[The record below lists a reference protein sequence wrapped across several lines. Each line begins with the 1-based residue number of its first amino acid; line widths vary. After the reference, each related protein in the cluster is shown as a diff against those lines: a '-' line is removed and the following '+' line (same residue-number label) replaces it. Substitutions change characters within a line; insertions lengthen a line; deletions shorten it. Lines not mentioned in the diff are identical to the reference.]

1 LKPIWEEDIALLQIN
16 DLHTYYGSIR
26 ALRGVSISVQ
36 PGQIV
41 TLIGA
46 NGAGKTTLLRT
57 TSGLVSPAEGSIT
70 FEGRRI
76 DGLSPHRIV
85 RMGIC
90 QVPEGR
96 GLFPDLTVWEN
107 LRMGAYTLRDKR
119 QIDEGIASALEMFPR
134 LSERIHQKAG
144 TMSGGE
150 QQMLAVA
157 RALVLKPRLLMLDE
171 PSLGLAP
178 ILVDQVFAKIQEIND
193 GGTTILLVEQNA
205 RRALTLADE
214 GYVLRTGE
222 IILHDIADKLMENP
236 LVKESYLGG

>member
-1 LKPIWEEDIALLQIN
+1 VLQIDN
-16 DLHTYYGSIR
+16 LHTYYDSIQ
-26 ALRGVSISVQ
+26 ALRGVSIQVQ
-36 PGQIV
+36 AGQIV

-46 NGAGKTTLLRT
+46 NGAGKTTLLRSI
-57 TSGLVSPAEGSIT
+57 SGMIAPAEGTIAYQGQRI
-70 FEGRRI
+70 EGS
-76 DGLSPHRIV
+76 SPHKIV

-96 GLFPDLTVWEN
+96 GIFPDLTVWEN
-107 LRMGAYTLRDKR
+107 LRMGAYTVRDKK
-119 QIDEGIASALEMFPR
+119 QIEDRIEDALVMFPR
-134 LSERIHQKAG
+134 LRERITQSAG

-157 RALVLKPRLLMLDE
+157 RALVLRPTLLMLDE

-178 ILVDQVFAKIQEIND
+178 LLVDQLFAKIQEINEA
-193 GGTTILLVEQNA
+193 GTTILLVEQNA
-205 RRALTLADE
+205 KRALALADE

-222 IILHDIADKLMENP
+222 IILHDAASNLMENR

>member
-1 LKPIWEEDIALLQIN
+1 MLQVKG
-16 DLHTYYGSIR
+16 LHTYYGSLC
-26 ALRGVSISVQ
+26 ALREVSLSVEQ
-36 PGQIV
+36 GQIV

-57 TSGLVSPAEGSIT
+57 ISGIIQPTQGSIT
-70 FEGRRI
+70 FEGQRI
-76 DGLSPHRIV
+76 DGLAPHKIV
-85 RMGIC
+85 QMGIC

-107 LRMGAYTLRDKR
+107 LRMGAYTLHDKGD
-119 QIDEGIASALEMFPR
+119 IEDGIASAVEMFPR
-134 LSERIHQKAG
+134 LAERIGQKAG

-178 ILVDQVFAKIQEIND
+178 ILVDQVFAKIQEINRI
-193 GGTTILLVEQNA
+193 GTTILLVEQNA
-205 RRALTLADE
+205 RRALMLADI

-222 IILHDIADKLMENP
+222 VILRDDASKLMENA
-236 LVKESYLGG
+236 VVRESYLGG

>member
-1 LKPIWEEDIALLQIN
+1 MLQIDN
-16 DLHTYYGSIR
+16 LHTYYDSIQ

-36 PGQIV
+36 EGQIV

-57 TSGLVSPAEGSIT
+57 ISGMIAPAEGTIT
-70 FEGRRI
+70 FQGERI
-76 DGLSPHRIV
+76 ERLSPHKIV
-85 RMGIC
+85 RMGVC

-96 GLFPDLTVWEN
+96 GIFPDLTVWEN
-107 LRMGAYTLRDKR
+107 LRMGAYTVRDRKR
-119 QIDEGIASALEMFPR
+119 IEEGIEDALVMFPR
-134 LSERIHQKAG
+134 LRERIGQRAG

-157 RALVLKPRLLMLDE
+157 RALVLKPTLLMLDE

-178 ILVDQVFAKIQEIND
+178 LLVDQLFAKIEDINEA
-193 GGTTILLVEQNA
+193 GTTILLVEQNA
-205 RRALTLADE
+205 KRALALADE

-222 IILHDIADKLMENP
+222 MILHDAARNLMENR

>member
-1 LKPIWEEDIALLQIN
+1 MLQVKG
-16 DLHTYYGSIR
+16 LHTYYGSLC
-26 ALRGVSISVQ
+26 ALREVSLLVEQ
-36 PGQIV
+36 GQIV

-57 TSGLVSPAEGSIT
+57 ISGIIQPTQGSIT
-70 FEGRRI
+70 FEGQRI
-76 DGLSPHRIV
+76 DGLGPHKIV
-85 RMGIC
+85 QMGIC

-107 LRMGAYTLRDKR
+107 LRMGAYTLRDKEN
-119 QIDEGIASALEMFPR
+119 IEEGIASAVEMFPR
-134 LSERIHQKAG
+134 LAERIGQKAG

-178 ILVDQVFAKIQEIND
+178 ILVDQVFAKIQEINRM
-193 GGTTILLVEQNA
+193 GTTILLVEQNA
-205 RRALTLADE
+205 RRALMLADV

-222 IILHDIADKLMENP
+222 VILRDDASKLMENA
-236 LVKESYLGG
+236 VVRESYLGG

>member
-1 LKPIWEEDIALLQIN
+1 LLQVSN
-16 DLHTYYGSIR
+16 LHTYYGSIC
-26 ALRGVSISVQ
+26 ALRGVSVSVQ

-57 TSGLVSPAEGSIT
+57 ISGLISPAEGSIT

-76 DGLSPHRIV
+76 DGLSPHNIV

-107 LRMGAYTLRDKR
+107 LRMGAYTIRDKR
-119 QIDEGIASALEMFPR
+119 QIEKGIEGALEMFPR
-134 LSERIHQKAG
+134 LSERIQQKAG

-157 RALVLKPRLLMLDE
+157 RALVSKPKLLMLDE

-178 ILVDQVFAKIQEIND
+178 ILVDQVFTKIQGIND
-193 GGTTILLVEQNA
+193 GGVTILLVEQNA
-205 RRALTLADE
+205 RRALALADE
-214 GYVLRTGE
+214 GYVIRTGE
-222 IILHDIADKLMENP
+222 VIFSDAADRLMENP
-236 LVKESYLGG
+236 QVKESYLGG

>member
-1 LKPIWEEDIALLQIN
+1 LLQVSG
-16 DLHTYYGSIR
+16 LHTYYDSIC

-57 TSGLVSPAEGSIT
+57 ISGLIHPAEGSIT
-70 FEGRRI
+70 FEGQRI
-76 DGLSPHRIV
+76 DGLNPHMIV
-85 RMGIC
+85 RMGVC

-107 LRMGAYTLRDKR
+107 LRMGAYTLRDKK
-119 QIDEGIASALEMFPR
+119 QITEGIDGALQMFPR
-134 LSERIHQKAG
+134 LAERIHQKAG

-157 RALVLKPRLLMLDE
+157 RALVLKPKLLMLDE

-178 ILVDQVFAKIQEIND
+178 LLVDQLFTKIQEIND

-205 RRALTLADE
+205 RRALALADE

-222 IILHDIADKLMENP
+222 IILRGAADKLMEDT

>member
-1 LKPIWEEDIALLQIN
+1 MLQIDN
-16 DLHTYYGSIR
+16 LHTYYDSIQ
-26 ALRGVSISVQ
+26 ALRGVSIQVQ
-36 PGQIV
+36 AGQIV

-46 NGAGKTTLLRT
+46 NGAGKTTLLRSI
-57 TSGLVSPAEGSIT
+57 SGMIAPAEGTIAYQGQRI
-70 FEGRRI
+70 EGS
-76 DGLSPHRIV
+76 SPHKIV

-96 GLFPDLTVWEN
+96 GIFPDLTVWEN
-107 LRMGAYTLRDKR
+107 LRMGAYTVRDKK
-119 QIDEGIASALEMFPR
+119 QIEDRIEDALVMFPR
-134 LSERIHQKAG
+134 LRERITQSAG

-157 RALVLKPRLLMLDE
+157 RALVLRPTLLMLDE

-178 ILVDQVFAKIQEIND
+178 LLVDQLFAKIQEINEA
-193 GGTTILLVEQNA
+193 GTTILLVEQNA
-205 RRALTLADE
+205 KRALALADE

-222 IILHDIADKLMENP
+222 IILHDAASNLMENR

>member
-1 LKPIWEEDIALLQIN
+1 
-16 DLHTYYGSIR
+16 LHTYYGALC
-26 ALRGVSISVQ
+26 ALREVSLSVEQ
-36 PGQIV
+36 GQIV

-57 TSGLVSPAEGSIT
+57 VSGIIQPTQGSIT
-70 FEGRRI
+70 FEGQRI
-76 DGLSPHRIV
+76 DSLGPHKIV
-85 RMGIC
+85 QMGIC

-107 LRMGAYTLRDKR
+107 LRMGAYTLRDK
-119 QIDEGIASALEMFPR
+119 QDIEEGIADAVEMFPR
-134 LSERIHQKAG
+134 LAERIGQKAG

-178 ILVDQVFAKIQEIND
+178 ILVDQVFAKIREINKK
-193 GGTTILLVEQNA
+193 GTTVLLVEQNA
-205 RRALTLADE
+205 RRALALADV

-222 IILHDIADKLMENP
+222 VILHDDAGELMKNP
-236 LVKESYLGG
+236 VVRESYLGG

>member
-1 LKPIWEEDIALLQIN
+1 MLQVSN
-16 DLHTYYGSIR
+16 LHTYYGSIC
-26 ALRGVSISVQ
+26 ALRGVSVSVQ

-57 TSGLVSPAEGSIT
+57 ISGLISPAEGSIT

-76 DGLSPHRIV
+76 DGLSPHNIV

-107 LRMGAYTLRDKR
+107 LRMGAYTIRDKR
-119 QIDEGIASALEMFPR
+119 QIEKGIEGALEMFPR
-134 LSERIHQKAG
+134 LSERIQQKAG

-157 RALVLKPRLLMLDE
+157 RALVSKPKLLMLDE

-178 ILVDQVFAKIQEIND
+178 ILVDQVFTKIQGIND
-193 GGTTILLVEQNA
+193 GGVTILLVEQNA
-205 RRALTLADE
+205 RRALALADE
-214 GYVLRTGE
+214 GYVIRTGE
-222 IILHDIADKLMENP
+222 VILSDAADRLMENP
-236 LVKESYLGG
+236 QVKESYLGG

>member
-1 LKPIWEEDIALLQIN
+1 MLQIN